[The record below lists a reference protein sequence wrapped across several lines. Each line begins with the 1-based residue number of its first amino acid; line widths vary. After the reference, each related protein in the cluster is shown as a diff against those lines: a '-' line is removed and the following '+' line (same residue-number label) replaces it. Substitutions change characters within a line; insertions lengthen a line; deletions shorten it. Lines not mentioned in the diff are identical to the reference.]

1 MQSSSSYTHQLL
13 RVVVAKICQT
23 VGWQGVTGTALEI
36 MVDILDRY
44 IREICRTTHDYT
56 EHYNRTEGN
65 LDDLELTLRDMGINM
80 HEIIEYISY
89 VDPIITNLEIPKY
102 PVAKDSH
109 FNFLKP
115 GSKEVLTRPVHIHE
129 HLPPINP
136 QEEAT
141 YSNGEKD
148 IDVVGLPND
157 DVFKRPAETD
167 SNPAKKIKLEEEG
180 RATREI
186 SSVMMTTS
194 GFISPAREGKLPE
207 SKPPKLVEEFP
218 KPIPP
223 PMISPSTF
231 KSKDSPFS
239 VPSSGPTDK
248 KLEKRLKK
256 KNHDKE
262 KKKDKHFKDKYSLPD
277 PNELAQYDPIPPQ
290 QSLAP
295 PIIMPR
301 EANEHMIMAERKKE
315 LKKLK
320 MKNKDE
326 VKKKKE
332 KPPKHP
338 KMQSFD
344 QGFMDSKSTFD
355 PYQVLPTSISQ
366 PLATSTQIQAHKYL
380 TGAAHALFPNPI
392 LDSFGSQQTPL
403 MSTQNPLIEGKLIS
417 EPDKQKLN
425 IFKKISKPKED
436 PIKHQ
441 QQSMQSQM
449 DFLTPSKLDRFD
461 TNQPSTSHPPQTFAD
476 PMKKVHKLPKETTLT
491 RVDDSLNMPMNLSGP
506 SRSNDSSFEE
516 MPVPKTP
523 TIPPKTPDFKM
534 SQNVEKKEKKE
545 RKKKEKKV
553 NLDQTDWMGGQNLQN
568 QQQHF
573 PNPFDLASQNNSFL
587 QNLQTSSLMGNLA
600 NSFMLNRNPFS
611 MPVTDIFSS
620 GPGLIPKAPFSMQQS
635 PLNAMLN
642 PYGMDMNLF
651 QQQQQQ
657 QPSPPIKP
665 KKQQSMNTAFDQLLK
680 DQHHQQQQQMST
692 PAKKIIDEKVETFD
706 LTKDSSPEPTMT
718 APMPST
724 SGSTHIITESIPTA
738 ITSSFQQEN
747 NLPTIPEHSELLPQQ
762 PVIKEKSKEKKK
774 KKDKDRDKE
783 RDKDKEERKKKK
795 KEKKKKKDKH
805 KDKEK
810 HRASMSTLDSQSNDT
825 EDTADNNSTSSV
837 PKLMLK
843 LNSPRPNT
851 PDTHKKTIIQRSRN
865 EDFEFPSPH
874 QDTSH
879 RGLSPHLSGYARD
892 PSPELARI
900 SPLVTRPPKIKHTTS
915 IYSSTTTSGDYYHQQ
930 QQSNYMNQYDYNN
943 PQYMDYQQSSP
954 YSSYSSQYQTN
965 YQQPLQQQQTHYQTP
980 NYQQPT
986 EYPTQNVQYQ
996 QQTYQQPQDLGYS
1009 NNNNDNNNQS
1019 WNITQN
1025 KASYIDADGST
1036 VWICPA
1042 CGSIDDGSPMIGCDA
1057 CDAWYHWACVGIK
1070 VEPNE
1075 NEDWFCRA
1083 CISRK
1088 QSDQLE
1094 GKKKKRK
1101 KKDRESKN
1109 L

>member
-167 SNPAKKIKLEEEG
+167 SNPAKKIKLEQEG

-665 KKQQSMNTAFDQLLK
+665 KKVKPPKPAKPTMEILQTMGSKFCNVAPLVPPSIIKERHFDPPLMNVDTFPLQQQSMNTAFDQLLK

-724 SGSTHIITESIPTA
+724 SGSTHIITESIPTV

-900 SPLVTRPPKIKHTTS
+900 SPLVTRPPKIKHTKKKDDEK
-915 IYSSTTTSGDYYHQQ
+915 IGKASSNDE
-930 QQSNYMNQYDYNN
+930 
-943 PQYMDYQQSSP
+943 SS
-954 YSSYSSQYQTN
+954 SVVKEGKIK
-965 YQQPLQQQQTHYQTP
+965 QTP
-980 NYQQPT
+980 
-986 EYPTQNVQYQ
+986 ESSKV
-996 QQTYQQPQDLGYS
+996 DL
-1009 NNNNDNNNQS
+1009 
-1019 WNITQN
+1019 TATP
-1025 KASYIDADGST
+1025 KASQKTESLKRKNETEKIVDADGST

>member
-1 MQSSSSYTHQLL
+1 MQASYTHQVL

-80 HEIIEYISY
+80 NEIIEYISY

-102 PVAKDSH
+102 PIAKESH

-136 QEEAT
+136 QEEEAA

-148 IDVVGLPND
+148 IDVVGLPSE
-157 DVFKRPAETD
+157 DVFKRPAESD
-167 SNPAKKIKLEEEG
+167 ANPTKKIKLEEEG

-186 SSVMMTTS
+186 TSVMMTTS

-239 VPSSGPTDK
+239 VPSSGPIDK
-248 KLEKRLKK
+248 KLEKKLKK

-262 KKKDKHFKDKYSLPD
+262 KKKDKHLKDKYSTMSD
-277 PNELAQYDPIPPQ
+277 PNDTAPYDPIPPPQ
-290 QSLAP
+290 NLPP

-301 EANEHMIMAERKKE
+301 EANEQMIMAERKKE

-320 MKNKDE
+320 MKNKE
-326 VKKKKE
+326 ETKKKKE

-355 PYQVLPTSISQ
+355 PYQVLPTSINPPIAAS
-366 PLATSTQIQAHKYL
+366 SQIQAHKYL
-380 TGAAHALFPNPI
+380 TGAAHALFPNPM
-392 LDSFGSQQTPL
+392 DFGSQQTPL
-403 MSTQNPLIEGKLIS
+403 MSTQNPLIEGKLVS

-425 IFKKISKPKED
+425 IFKKISKPKDD
-436 PIKHQ
+436 PVKH

-461 TNQPSTSHPPQTFAD
+461 SNQPSTSHPPQTFSD
-476 PMKKVHKLPKETTLT
+476 PIKKMHKLPKETTLT

-516 MPVPKTP
+516 IPVPKTP

-534 SQNVEKKEKKE
+534 SQSVEKKEKKE

-553 NLDQTDWMGGQNLQN
+553 NLDQTDWMGGSSQQQQQ

-573 PNPFDLASQNNSFL
+573 PNPFDLSSPNNSFL

-611 MPVTDIFSS
+611 MAATDLFSS

-651 QQQQQQ
+651 QQQA
-657 QPSPPIKP
+657 SPPIKP
-665 KKQQSMNTAFDQLLK
+665 KKVKPPKPAKPTMEILQTMGSKFCNVAPLVPPSILKERHFDPPLMNVDTFPLQQQSMNTAFDQLLK
-680 DQHHQQQQQMST
+680 DQHHQQQLQTST
-692 PAKKIIDEKVETFD
+692 PAKKFIDEKLETFD
-706 LTKDSSPEPTMT
+706 LTKDSSPEPAMT

-724 SGSTHIITESIPTA
+724 SSTHIITESVPTA
-738 ITSSFQQEN
+738 VTSSFQQESI
-747 NLPTIPEHSELLPQQ
+747 LPTIPEHSDLPQ
-762 PVIKEKSKEKKK
+762 PIVKEKSKEKKK

-851 PDTHKKTIIQRSRN
+851 PDTHKKTSMQRSRN

-874 QDTSH
+874 QETSH
-879 RGLSPHLSGYARD
+879 RGSSPHLSGYARD

-900 SPLVTRPPKIKHTTS
+900 SPLVTRPPKIKHTKKKDDEKIGKTS
-915 IYSSTTTSGDYYHQQ
+915 SNDESSSVVKEGKIK
-930 QQSNYMNQYDYNN
+930 
-943 PQYMDYQQSSP
+943 
-954 YSSYSSQYQTN
+954 
-965 YQQPLQQQQTHYQTP
+965 QTP
-980 NYQQPT
+980 
-986 EYPTQNVQYQ
+986 ESSKV
-996 QQTYQQPQDLGYS
+996 DL
-1009 NNNNDNNNQS
+1009 
-1019 WNITQN
+1019 TATP
-1025 KASYIDADGST
+1025 KASQKTESFKRKNETEKIVDADGST

>member
-900 SPLVTRPPKIKHTTS
+900 SPLVTRPPKIKHTKKKDDEK
-915 IYSSTTTSGDYYHQQ
+915 IGKASSNDE
-930 QQSNYMNQYDYNN
+930 
-943 PQYMDYQQSSP
+943 SS
-954 YSSYSSQYQTN
+954 SVVKEGKIK
-965 YQQPLQQQQTHYQTP
+965 QTP
-980 NYQQPT
+980 
-986 EYPTQNVQYQ
+986 ESSKV
-996 QQTYQQPQDLGYS
+996 DL
-1009 NNNNDNNNQS
+1009 
-1019 WNITQN
+1019 TATP
-1025 KASYIDADGST
+1025 KASQKTESLKRKNETEKIVDADGST

>member
-665 KKQQSMNTAFDQLLK
+665 KKVKPPKPAKPTMEILQTMGSKFCNVAPLVPPSIIKERHFDPPLMNVDTFPLQQQSMNTAFDQLLK

-900 SPLVTRPPKIKHTTS
+900 SPLVTRPPKIKHTKKKDDEK
-915 IYSSTTTSGDYYHQQ
+915 IGKASSNDE
-930 QQSNYMNQYDYNN
+930 
-943 PQYMDYQQSSP
+943 SS
-954 YSSYSSQYQTN
+954 SVVKEGKIK
-965 YQQPLQQQQTHYQTP
+965 QTP
-980 NYQQPT
+980 
-986 EYPTQNVQYQ
+986 ESSKV
-996 QQTYQQPQDLGYS
+996 DL
-1009 NNNNDNNNQS
+1009 
-1019 WNITQN
+1019 TATP
-1025 KASYIDADGST
+1025 KASQKTESLKRKNETEKIVDADGST